1 MGEQKQ
7 DPASGEA
14 GEEGRAG
21 RGPLTASW
29 RMGGKVRT
37 LTAGGRAFEMKRSG
51 GTKAEKSMFKEKIP
65 LVCLASLKAVHLPEH
80 GFESSPEFI
89 WTFFFFLFFFFH
101 FFTHPLNFSG
111 S

>member
-7 DPASGEA
+7 EPASGEA

-51 GTKAEKSMFKEKIP
+51 GTKAEKSMFKRENT
-65 LVCLASLKAVHLPEH
+65 VSLPGQLEGRA
-80 GFESSPEFI
+80 
-89 WTFFFFLFFFFH
+89 
-101 FFTHPLNFSG
+101 FTGTWF
-111 S
+111 